1 MTRGRLPVRAQDVAD
16 PIARKRGMVQHYQY
30 EPGTVFSFTIF
41 GKIYDIQVRIKCVR
55 RLGGTAQEFERELA
69 EILAAVRLTASG
81 PGITRELWLCSPRY
95 ALRFFRVT
103 DAGLVELDEDGS
115 VLPVAGS

>member
-30 EPGTVFSFTIF
+30 EPGAVFSFTIF
-41 GKIYDIQVRIKCVR
+41 GKSCGVQVRIKCVR
-55 RLGGTAQEFERELA
+55 RLGGSVQELERNLTEVLTA
-69 EILAAVRLTASG
+69 IRLTASA
-81 PGITRELWLCSPRY
+81 PGILRELWLCSPRY
-95 ALRFFRVT
+95 ALRFFRVS
-103 DAGLVELDEDGS
+103 DAGLVELDEDGA